1 MSKKKG
7 EMYMKVKDCMCENVS
22 CVKPETTLSDVAKMM
37 QQQHVGCV
45 PVCDTNKKIVGLITD
60 RDIVLRGV
68 ACNKN
73 TNTTPVSE
81 VMTTAVYTVTPDA
94 EVAEASKIMC
104 DCQIKRVPVTE
115 NNTIV
120 GIITLGDLANNEGV
134 NSNQV
139 YNTVEGICRCGTN
152 TKNNQ

>member
-1 MSKKKG
+1 
-7 EMYMKVKDCMCENVS
+7 MKVKECMCENVS

-37 QQQHVGCV
+37 QQQHVGCI

-94 EVAEASKIMC
+94 EVTEASNIAINRKAVVEISNRKLGRKGKV
-104 DCQIKRVPVTE
+104 DVNIKD
-115 NNTIV
+115 NK
-120 GIITLGDLANNEGV
+120 LKY
-134 NSNQV
+134 Q
-139 YNTVEGICRCGTN
+139 
-152 TKNNQ
+152 